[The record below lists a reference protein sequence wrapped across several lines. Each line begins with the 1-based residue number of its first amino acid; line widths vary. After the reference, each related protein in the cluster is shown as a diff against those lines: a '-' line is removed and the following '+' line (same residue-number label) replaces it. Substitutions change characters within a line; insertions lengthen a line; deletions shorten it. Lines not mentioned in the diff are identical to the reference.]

1 MWYPISVVIFGFLIF
16 KFFSLYNEKISY
28 VDNES
33 QIILTIIG
41 AGLWPVCLALILMYL
56 LYKLL
61 LDKIYTKFITWL
73 LNKYFKK

>member
-1 MWYPISVVIFGFLIF
+1 MWYPISVIIFGFLIF

-28 VDNES
+28 VDSES
-33 QIILTIIG
+33 QIILTVIG
-41 AGLWPVCLALILMYL
+41 AVFWPVCIALVLMYL

>member
-28 VDNES
+28 VDSES
-33 QIILTIIG
+33 QIILTVIG
-41 AGLWPVCLALILMYL
+41 SVFWPVCIALILMYV

>member
-1 MWYPISVVIFGFLIF
+1 MWYIISIVIIGLLIWKFISLYDLKVEEVDFEMAIVVTIFGA
-16 KFFSLYNEKISY
+16 
-28 VDNES
+28 V
-33 QIILTIIG
+33 
-41 AGLWPVCLALILMYL
+41 LWPVCIALALLYL

>member
-16 KFFSLYNEKISY
+16 KFFSLYDEMIGK
-28 VDNES
+28 VDFEAG
-33 QIILTIIG
+33 IILTVIG
-41 AGLWPVCLALILMYL
+41 SVFWPVCIALLLLYL

-61 LDKIYTKFITWL
+61 FDKIYTKFITWL

>member
-28 VDNES
+28 VDSES
-33 QIILTIIG
+33 QIILTVIG
-41 AGLWPVCLALILMYL
+41 SVFWPICIALILMYL

-73 LNKYFKK
+73 LNEYFKK